1 MGEPSDAGFSAN
13 GDVAAGF
20 GRGPNSAKGG
30 SDEDSACGG
39 ADGERAAT
47 KRQRGPGGA
56 FCANTSEADAIIT
69 ANACSVCA
77 DDLEPRERA
86 SFWGSKPSR
95 IGEPWVRACRH
106 ELLCWT
112 CAERCMATLAI
123 VADTRLKGACP
134 ACRAEV
140 AWLRRGFDAR
150 DRGRKRCEEVA
161 VADLRAHRAG
171 QLAAH
176 LEVGRA
182 ETEREQLVSEQA
194 QADAEAAMEMHEE
207 EEEEEAAAERREEA
221 RSLQRSWA
229 RAEAEL
235 VEADNVRRLEGLGT
249 RVSRELRSDWRV
261 WLLAC
266 AYVGRLTSDMGVT
279 EAMATAQGAMRATAP
294 LLNWGGAHGAFLYG
308 LAREYGRGA
317 RARGGES
324 ALQSWMVGLLEASGL
339 RETVSCITKADR
351 SAERSTVEVLLGARL
366 VECKCIL

>member
-1 MGEPSDAGFSAN
+1 MLVCPLVATSLPALGMGPI
-13 GDVAAGF
+13 
-20 GRGPNSAKGG
+20 NSAKGG
-30 SDEDSACGG
+30 SDGDSACGG
-39 ADGERAAT
+39 ADGELAAT

-56 FCANTSEADAIIT
+56 FCANTSEADVIIS
-69 ANACSVCA
+69 ANACTACT

-150 DRGRKRCEEVA
+150 DRGRKPCEEAA
-161 VADLRAHRAG
+161 VADLRAHRAK

-266 AYVGRLTSDMGVT
+266 AYAGRLTSDMGVT
-279 EAMATAQGAMRATAP
+279 EAKATAQGAMRAAAP

-308 LAREYGRGA
+308 LAREYGRGELHG
-317 RARGGES
+317 RRFGG
-324 ALQSWMVGLLEASGL
+324 
-339 RETVSCITKADR
+339 RRR
-351 SAERSTVEVLLGARL
+351 SARHGRRRSAALRKHA
-366 VECKCIL
+366 